1 MDKLRKIQLTAL
13 KSILNLK
20 IDLFICSSSF
30 DERCLILINTLDL
43 ELIEKISIC
52 HFENN
57 YKISEDNWKKMKA
70 ISREK
75 AETLIMKKHNP
86 ITIYDMFYSLLSSI
100 PSDSTI
106 VVDTT
111 TLTREN
117 LLILSQILSN
127 KFQNIQSYFSYTP
140 SSAYYEQ
147 NIKPEDIWLS
157 KGVRDIRTVLGYSG
171 DFSAMKEL
179 LLIVLVGFEYERAE
193 TLIEIFEPSKL
204 YIGQAFDS
212 TSVNSELA
220 QINNCHFQKLK
231 TINPH
236 SIPFSFSCIDIETTK
251 KSLEDIIAQN
261 KDMYNIVISPMSNK
275 ISTIACAITA
285 LKYTD
290 IQICYASTNQYNID
304 IAYSPCDYVY
314 LLKLNNYY

>member
-1 MDKLRKIQLTAL
+1 MDKFRKVQLNEL
-13 KSILNLK
+13 KSVLTFK

-43 ELIEKISIC
+43 DLVERIRIC

-57 YKISEDNWKKMKA
+57 YIVSENNLDKMKA
-70 ISREK
+70 ISPEK
-75 AETLIMKKHNP
+75 VETLILKKHNP
-86 ITIYDMFYSLLSSI
+86 IAVYDMFYSLLSSI

-106 VVDTT
+106 IVDTT

-117 LLILSQILSN
+117 LLILSRILFD
-127 KFQNIQSYFSYTP
+127 KFQNIQSYFLYTP

-147 NIKPEDIWLS
+147 NMKPEDIWLS
-157 KGVRDIRTVLGYSG
+157 KGIRDIRTVLGYSG

-212 TSVNSELA
+212 TSINSELA
-220 QINNCHFQKLK
+220 KINDCHFQKLK
-231 TINPH
+231 MTNPH
-236 SIPFSFSCIDIETTK
+236 CIPFSFSCIDIETTK
-251 KSLEDIIAQN
+251 ESLEDIIVEN
-261 KDMYNIVISPMSNK
+261 REKYNIVISPMSNK
-275 ISTIACAITA
+275 ISTISCAITA
-285 LKYTD
+285 LTHPD
-290 IQICYASTNQYNID
+290 IQVCYASTNQYNID